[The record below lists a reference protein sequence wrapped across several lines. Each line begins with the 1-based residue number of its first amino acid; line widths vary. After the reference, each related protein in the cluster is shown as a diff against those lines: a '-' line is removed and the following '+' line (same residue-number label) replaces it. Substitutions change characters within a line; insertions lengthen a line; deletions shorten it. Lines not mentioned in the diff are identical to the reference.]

1 VCAYYAGYALAHVHQ
16 AESAGELIL
25 NMCGRLLLAY
35 PLHLVCG
42 ALTGLQ
48 LVRHHLLEGEGE
60 GEALHWGWLLVPA
73 ILTHGTYDSVLFVL
87 AAFMPSVAGGSEE
100 EEEEEPRS
108 VAELDAVD
116 FWGMVEQLAILPFGW
131 LYLAI
136 PLYWMRRK
144 LRQIDLPALYAK
156 AVGESESDGAGDQG
170 ASGGGGGGGDY
181 GLSMGMAMQP
191 PLSQQ
196 QQQGHVQGQEEEGGE
211 ARDRSLVPMLEAS
224 GGGGGGGGGGGRD
237 SLLAAGVI

>member
-1 VCAYYAGYALAHVHQ
+1 
-16 AESAGELIL
+16 
-25 NMCGRLLLAY
+25 MCGRLLLAY

-48 LVRHHLLEGEGE
+48 LVRHHLLEGEA
-60 GEALHWGWLLVPA
+60 ALHWGWLLVPA

-87 AAFMPSVAGGSEE
+87 AAFMPSVAGASEE
-100 EEEEEPRS
+100 EEPS
-108 VAELDAVD
+108 VAELD
-116 FWGMVEQLAILPFGW
+116 FWGMLEQLAILPFGW

-156 AVGESESDGAGDQG
+156 AVGDSESDGAGDQG

-191 PLSQQ
+191 PPLSQQ
-196 QQQGHVQGQEEEGGE
+196 QQQGHVQGQEEEGGD

-224 GGGGGGGGGGGRD
+224 GGGGGGGRD

>member
-1 VCAYYAGYALAHVHQ
+1 
-16 AESAGELIL
+16 
-25 NMCGRLLLAY
+25 MCGRLLLAY

-60 GEALHWGWLLVPA
+60 AAAPLHWGWLLVPA

-100 EEEEEPRS
+100 EEEEPRRS

-116 FWGMVEQLAILPFGW
+116 FWGMLEQLAMVLPFGW

-156 AVGESESDGAGDQG
+156 AVGERESDGAGDQG

-196 QQQGHVQGQEEEGGE
+196 QQQQGHVQGQEEDGGD

-224 GGGGGGGGGGGRD
+224 GGGGGGRD

>member
-1 VCAYYAGYALAHVHQ
+1 
-16 AESAGELIL
+16 
-25 NMCGRLLLAY
+25 MCGRLLLAY

-48 LVRHHLLEGEGE
+48 LVRHHLLEGEA
-60 GEALHWGWLLVPA
+60 ALHWGWLLVPA

-87 AAFMPSVAGGSEE
+87 AAFMPSVAGASE

-108 VAELDAVD
+108 VAELELD
-116 FWGMVEQLAILPFGW
+116 FWGMLEQLAILPFGW

-156 AVGESESDGAGDQG
+156 AVGESDGAGDQG

-196 QQQGHVQGQEEEGGE
+196 QQQGQEEEGGD

-224 GGGGGGGGGGGRD
+224 GGGGGGRD

>member
-1 VCAYYAGYALAHVHQ
+1 
-16 AESAGELIL
+16 
-25 NMCGRLLLAY
+25 MCGRLLLAY

-48 LVRHHLLEGEGE
+48 LVRHHLLEGEDE
-60 GEALHWGWLLVPA
+60 AAAALHWGWLLVPA

-100 EEEEEPRS
+100 EEEEPRS

-116 FWGMVEQLAILPFGW
+116 FWGMVEQLAILLPLGW

-156 AVGESESDGAGDQG
+156 AVGESDGDGAGDQG

-191 PLSQQ
+191 PPLSQQ
-196 QQQGHVQGQEEEGGE
+196 QQQGQQGQEEEGGE

-224 GGGGGGGGGGGRD
+224 GGGGGGGGGRD